1 MEDGISLIMVDEMD
15 WETLLGPQYIV
26 GINRELIPI
35 YIGHYLNTN
44 TMSIETDRN
53 AIGLWVK
60 TTDYYKIDHTKFYVF
75 IHDYDMDEDE
85 LNEIMDNIEA
95 NVDDSLTVDESDQL
109 HRSHY
114 HIGINIEE
122 QLQSFQTNYLH

>member
-1 MEDGISLIMVDEMD
+1 MEDGISLIMIDEMD

-26 GINRELIPI
+26 GINRELIPV
-35 YIGHYLNTN
+35 YMGHSFNSNNGLIDTEN
-44 TMSIETDRN
+44 RV
-53 AIGLWVK
+53 AGLWVK

-95 NVDDSLTVDESDQL
+95 NVDDSLTVDESNQL
-109 HRSHY
+109 SRSHY